1 MIMQGPLG
9 RYSHVLRGRKRR
21 VAMGLEVVTFA
32 KISVLCQDLEEFK
45 TRIAGLAFT
54 VFIAFSDF
62 YIVGSFVM
70 VSYLYFSVRE

>member
-1 MIMQGPLG
+1 
-9 RYSHVLRGRKRR
+9 
-21 VAMGLEVVTFA
+21 MGLEMVMFA
-32 KISVLCQDLEEFK
+32 KISVLCQDLEESK